1 MTPVVTVRR
10 YSGRARIITAGLAV
24 TLAVVGSIIPPSQT
38 VEPSLIVSSSAFFAP
53 SLLAD
58 EQIAPASI
66 LSSAAVYDPAVT
78 AGEIAVT
85 PPTIATAG
93 AVYSPALMMV
103 GQATV
108 APALILSTSAIA
120 APSVTAGQV
129 VVAPASI
136 NSAAVVYAP
145 AILPGSVSVQPTSI
159 GSASGLFAPSIQ
171 PGRVSIQPALLAS
184 TAAIYAPAVAII
196 YDADAQAYFAA
207 MTVQPS
213 ATRKSLI
220 SNLIAGHKADGDW
233 AGLDRY
239 ALLAAHTAQAG
250 LLDMRNPAKSA
261 SAQNGP
267 AFTADRG
274 FTGDGVTAYIDLG
287 ENPLAAGNQA
297 TLTNVTIGGWIN
309 QQSGTNGAMP
319 LFGQFG
325 TGVRLILIPNNIA
338 DETFRVGTISSG
350 VFMATNGSR
359 LGHRTMTRRDDTT
372 QFGFFNGVL
381 VSTDARV
388 TTGAGSV
395 FYVLRNNTSYSGD
408 RVAAFYS
415 GVGLTAAAVARIHAR
430 LNTFLTAIGA
440 I

>member
-1 MTPVVTVRR
+1 MMPRITVHRL
-10 YSGRARIITAGLAV
+10 SVRALITAASGM
-24 TLAVVGSIIPPSQT
+24 AVVLVAIAATSSLVRTIDPDLIGSTAAVPMPILTAGDAWILPDAIASTSSMLVPALT
-38 VEPSLIVSSSAFFAP
+38 VAGAEV
-53 SLLAD
+53 
-58 EQIAPASI
+58 IAPDPIASASGVLAPAI
-66 LSSAAVYDPAVT
+66 TVGSVGIMPATIPATSGISAPTVAARAVSVAPATIPST
-78 AGEIAVT
+78 ASAL
-85 PPTIATAG
+85 PPTIAPG
-93 AVYSPALMMV
+93 QISVRPATI
-103 GQATV
+103 A
-108 APALILSTSAIA
+108 STSI
-120 APSVTAGQV
+120 VQ
-129 VVAPASI
+129 
-136 NSAAVVYAP
+136 AP
-145 AILPGSVSVQPTSI
+145 AISAPVS
-159 GSASGLFAPSIQ
+159 
-171 PGRVSIQPALLAS
+171 
-184 TAAIYAPAVAII
+184 
-196 YDADAQAYFAA
+196 YDSDAQAYFAA
-207 MTVQPS
+207 MTVQPT
-213 ATRKSLI
+213 AARKQLI
-220 SNLIAGHKADGDW
+220 SDLITGHKADGDW

-267 AFTADRG
+267 TFTVDRG

-408 RVAAFYS
+408 RASAVYT
-415 GVGLTAAAVARIHAR
+415 GTGITPAAAARIHAR

-440 I
+440 N